1 MQAGAR
7 GVAGIALAAD
17 GIHVGAARTLKP
29 AAALALVTAAA
40 GISFVSTSQAQAI
53 SGAPGGAAAPTE
65 SEASSTVKTG
75 AKLAPYRP
83 AGSHP
88 VLTALSVPKTSTPG
102 KPPKV
107 TLKVSE
113 PGVSTVYVKV
123 KITPLTAG
131 QPAVLERMG
140 WVHTER
146 TLTVAWPSGAKLGAG
161 SYHVLVTG
169 QDHNRAAL
177 VELAHISRV
186 VTLVV
191 AVPAP
196 VVPSP
201 APATTAPVAGV
212 PSPAQSAAEG
222 AVFPVQGT
230 YSFGGPENRFGAPR
244 NGYYHEGQ
252 DVLTPEGTP
261 VVAPYAGTITQA
273 TNQEGGG
280 GYYLV
285 EHTHVGFDFMY
296 AHCMANSFAVKV
308 EQTVTA
314 GQLLCKAGM
323 TGDATGPH
331 LHFEIWPGG
340 WHAAGIKPIDPL
352 PYLEAWA
359 AEKG

>member
-1 MQAGAR
+1 M
-7 GVAGIALAAD
+7 
-17 GIHVGAARTLKP
+17 GAARTLKP
-29 AAALALVTAAA
+29 AAALVLVTAAA
-40 GISFVSTSQAQAI
+40 GLPWVGTATAQAI

-65 SEASSTVKTG
+65 SEASSTTKTG
-75 AKLAPYRP
+75 AVLVPYRP
-83 AGSHP
+83 AGAHP
-88 VLTALSVPKTSTPG
+88 VLTALSVPRTSTPG

-113 PGVSTVYVKV
+113 PGVETVYVKV
-123 KITPLTAG
+123 KITPLAG
-131 QPAVLERMG
+131 TTGTPILARMG

-146 TLTVAWPSGAKLGAG
+146 TLTVGWPSGANLGAG

-186 VTLVV
+186 VALEVK
-191 AVPAP
+191 APPPATP
-196 VVPSP
+196 PPSTV
-201 APATTAPVAGV
+201 APAAGV

-230 YSFGGPENRFGAPR
+230 FSFGGPENRFGAPR
-244 NGYYHEGQ
+244 NGYTHQGQ
-252 DVLTPEGTP
+252 DVLTAEGTP
-261 VVAPYAGTITQA
+261 DVAPYAGTITYATYQA
-273 TNQEGGG
+273 GGA

-285 EHTHVGFDFMY
+285 EHTHVGFDFMF
-296 AHCMANSFAVKV
+296 AHCEANSFAVKA

-314 GQLLCKAGM
+314 GQRLCLAGM

-331 LHFEIWPGG
+331 LHFEMWPGG
-340 WHAAGIKPIDPL
+340 WHAPGIEPIDPL

>member
-1 MQAGAR
+1 M
-7 GVAGIALAAD
+7 
-17 GIHVGAARTLKP
+17 GAARILKS
-29 AAALALVTAAA
+29 AAALAAVMLPWAA
-40 GISFVSTSQAQAI
+40 GAPARAI
-53 SGAPGGAAAPTE
+53 AGAPGGAAAPTE
-65 SEASSTVKTG
+65 SEAAATVKTG
-75 AKLAPYRP
+75 AALVPYRP

-88 VLTALSVPKTSTPG
+88 VLTALSVPATATPG

-107 TLKVSE
+107 TLRVSE
-113 PGVSTVYVKV
+113 QGVRTVYLKVKV
-123 KITPLTAG
+123 TPLAGTAG
-131 QPAVLERMG
+131 SALLVRMG

-146 TLTVAWPSGAKLGAG
+146 TLTVGWPAGAKLAAG

-186 VTLVV
+186 VKLEVK
-191 AVPAP
+191 A
-196 VVPSP
+196 P
-201 APATTAPVAGV
+201 APATPPPSTVAPAVGV

-230 YSFGGPENRFGAPR
+230 FSFGGPENRFGAPR
-244 NGYYHEGQ
+244 NGYYHQGQ

-261 VVAPYAGTITQA
+261 VVAPYAGTITYATYQA
-273 TNQEGGG
+273 GGG

-296 AHCMANSFAVKV
+296 AHCMANSFAVKA
-308 EQTVTA
+308 EQEVSA
-314 GQLLCKAGM
+314 GQQLCKAGQ
-323 TGDATGPH
+323 TGDATAPH
-331 LHFEIWPGG
+331 LHFEMWPGG
-340 WHAAGIKPIDPL
+340 WHAAGINPIDPL

>member
-1 MQAGAR
+1 
-7 GVAGIALAAD
+7 
-17 GIHVGAARTLKP
+17 VGAARTLKP
-29 AAALALVTAAA
+29 AAALALATVAA
-40 GISFVSTSQAQAI
+40 GLPWVTTAPAQAI

-65 SEASSTVKTG
+65 SESSSVSKTG
-75 AKLAPYRP
+75 ATLVPYRP
-83 AGSHP
+83 AGAHP

-113 PGVSTVYVKV
+113 PGVATVYVKV
-123 KITPLTAG
+123 KITPLAGTAG
-131 QPAVLERMG
+131 SAILERMG

-146 TLTVAWPSGAKLGAG
+146 TLTVTWPSGAKLGPG
-161 SYHVLVTG
+161 DYHVLVTG

-186 VTLVV
+186 VALEVK
-191 AVPAP
+191 APPPATP
-196 VVPSP
+196 PPS
-201 APATTAPVAGV
+201 TTAPVAGI

-230 YSFGGPENRFGAPR
+230 FNFGGPENRFGAPR
-244 NGYYHEGQ
+244 DGYIHEGQ
-252 DVLTPEGTP
+252 DVLTAEGTP
-261 VVAPYAGTITQA
+261 VVAPYAGTITYA
-273 TNQEGGG
+273 TYQEGGA

-296 AHCMANSFAVKV
+296 AHCMANSFAVKA

-314 GQLLCKAGM
+314 GQQLCKAGQ

-331 LHFEIWPGG
+331 LHFEMWPGG
-340 WHAAGIKPIDPL
+340 WHAPGIKPIDPL

-359 AEKG
+359 AETH